1 MAFAVARTTDE
12 AHLYVELT
20 PCEDCGALTSEWSEG
35 LTSVDGSLATSY
47 VGACPGC
54 GIGREFLF
62 GVPAVETPPG
72 PFPQFGGAEPSE
84 IFDAGQWLEIADYA
98 AGDVPVDD
106 PVEAERRL
114 ALAQAAVDEVV
125 KFIPAGEH
133 AVPDD
138 AFWTDEGSRIRAE
151 EPGRFRLERL
161 LVVRD
166 SYRYPARG
174 DA

>member
-1 MAFAVARTTDE
+1 MAFAVARTPDE

-20 PCEDCGALTSEWSEG
+20 PCEDCGALATEWSQG
-35 LTSVDGSLATSY
+35 LTSVDSDLAVSY

-54 GIGREFLF
+54 GAGREFLF
-62 GVPAVETPPG
+62 GMPEQETPPG
-72 PFPQFGGAEPSE
+72 PFPTFGGDEPSE
-84 IFDAGQWLEIADYA
+84 IFDAGQWMAIADNA
-98 AGDVPVDD
+98 AGGVPVDD
-106 PVEAERRL
+106 ATEADRRL
-114 ALAQAAVDEVV
+114 ALARAAVDEVV

-133 AVPDD
+133 VVPDD
-138 AFWTDEGSRIRAE
+138 AFWTEEGSRIRAD

-166 SYRYPARG
+166 SYRG

>member
-1 MAFAVARTTDE
+1 MAFAVARTSDE

-20 PCEDCGALTSEWSEG
+20 PCEDCGALTTEWSQG
-35 LTSVDGSLATSY
+35 LTSVDGSLTTSF

-62 GVPAVETPPG
+62 GLPAVETPPG
-72 PFPQFGGAEPSE
+72 SFGGEEPSE
-84 IFDAGQWLEIADYA
+84 IFDAGEWLGIADNA

-106 PVEAERRL
+106 PVEAGRRL
-114 ALAQAAVDEVV
+114 ALARAAVDEVV
-125 KFIPAGEH
+125 KFIPAGEQL
-133 AVPDD
+133 VPDD

-166 SYRYPARG
+166 SYR
-174 DA
+174 